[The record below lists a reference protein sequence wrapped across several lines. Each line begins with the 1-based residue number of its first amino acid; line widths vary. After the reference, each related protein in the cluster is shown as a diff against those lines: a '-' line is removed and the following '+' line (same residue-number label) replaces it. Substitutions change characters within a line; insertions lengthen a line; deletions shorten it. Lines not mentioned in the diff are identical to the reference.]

1 MINFKTGIII
11 DKPID
16 IVYQAFIDPDNMV
29 KWTTDLEKFEIVK
42 GKFGEIGATAR
53 LYYRQKGRINIME
66 DKLEYIE
73 PGKKLISSV
82 TGEGLTARV
91 ETNFKALNG
100 STEVVIHWS
109 GKPTIFLLKLLLPFL
124 KNKIKKGA
132 QEELNRFKNLVEH
145 YGSKFK

>member
-1 MINFKTGIII
+1 MTDFRISVLIK
-11 DKPID
+11 KPIKT
-16 IVYQAFIDPDNMV
+16 VYQAFIDPDNMV

-73 PGKKLISSV
+73 PGQKLISTV

-91 ETNFKALNG
+91 ETNFKDSNG

-109 GKPTIFLLKLLLPFL
+109 GKPNRFLLKLLLPFL
-124 KNKIKKGA
+124 KNKIKKA
-132 QEELNRFKNLVEH
+132 ARDELNKFKNLVEQ
-145 YGSKFK
+145 YGAKFK